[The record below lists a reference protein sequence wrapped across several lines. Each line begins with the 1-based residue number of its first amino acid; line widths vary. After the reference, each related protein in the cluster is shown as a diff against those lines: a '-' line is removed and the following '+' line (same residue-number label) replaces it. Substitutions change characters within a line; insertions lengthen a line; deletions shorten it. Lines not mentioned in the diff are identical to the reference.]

1 MICIDCDLYN
11 GTSNFT
17 NKYSKEAER
26 SSLGLHNMPPKIYLS
41 QAAKDKD
48 MKAKGAGVICVYAW
62 RQAKPLPCVCGVH
75 AAIALTSAKK
85 CIGAVIAA
93 QTSDGPSP
101 AQRPVQRGDHINHF
115 AVSTVLF
122 APFT

>member
-48 MKAKGAGVICVYAW
+48 MKAKGAG
-62 RQAKPLPCVCGVH
+62 L
-75 AAIALTSAKK
+75 SA
-85 CIGAVIAA
+85 CTRGAR
-93 QTSDGPSP
+93 PSHC
-101 AQRPVQRGDHINHF
+101 PVF
-115 AVSTVLF
+115 AVCMLQ
-122 APFT
+122 